1 MGLIVAP
8 SLRASQFPKEVTHMI
23 KKLQRFLFRVTAGG
37 SSRRHFNRPLLE
49 KQRED
54 VFALMHQ
61 QMGGMR

>member
-1 MGLIVAP
+1 
-8 SLRASQFPKEVTHMI
+8 MI